1 MANLTN
7 CTTVIILDEMTPR
20 FFIESALACVSEE
33 YEHQEM
39 PVLIYPV
46 AYVEKNFIPVEKLYT
61 LCIMNLQYTD
71 LFLKFCDEL
80 FHPLKNSPESDMT
93 FDAREAFH
101 V

>member
-1 MANLTN
+1 
-7 CTTVIILDEMTPR
+7 MTPR
-20 FFIESALACVSEE
+20 FFIESALACVSEG
-33 YEHQEM
+33 YENQEM

-46 AYVEKNFIPVEKLYT
+46 AYVEKNALPIDKFYT

-80 FHPLKNSPESDMT
+80 FHPLKNSPESEMT
-93 FDAREAFH
+93 GGAREAFR